1 MRYRMRQRQPATNPA
16 AAGNH
21 ARNAAADE
29 SLLALAH
36 WRRTVAALYAE
47 VRRAPARERA
57 LAHARFCAA
66 RDTLF
71 KQHPSSPLG
80 PTARA
85 DFTALPY
92 YPYRPEWRVDA
103 ALDERFEP
111 GAHPSNPPGE
121 DALRYRP
128 VARVRFRVSGRR
140 LALTLFWIEGYGGG
154 LFLPFRD
161 RTNGADTYGGGRYL
175 YDTIKGADLGAG
187 ADGLV
192 LDFNYAYHPSCAYD
206 SRWHCPLAPP
216 QNHLPLAVP
225 AGERL
230 PVD

>member
-1 MRYRMRQRQPATNPA
+1 MRPRMRQRQPATNQPPTGTHVRDVA
-16 AAGNH
+16 T
-21 ARNAAADE
+21 DE
-29 SLLALAH
+29 NLLELAH

-66 RDTLF
+66 RDALF
-71 KQHPSSPLG
+71 RHHPSSPLG
-80 PTARA
+80 PAARE

-92 YPYRPEWRVDA
+92 YPYRPEWRIDA
-103 ALDERFEP
+103 ALDERVEH

-121 DALRYRP
+121 GALRYRP
-128 VARVRFRVSGRR
+128 VARVRFRVGGRR

-161 RTNGADTYGGGRYL
+161 RTNGTTTYGGGRYL

-187 ADGLV
+187 AHGIV

-216 QNHLPLAVP
+216 QNDLPVAVP

-230 PVD
+230 TVD

>member
-1 MRYRMRQRQPATNPA
+1 MRRRMRQRQPATNSTPSGHQARDDA
-16 AAGNH
+16 AHEN
-21 ARNAAADE
+21 
-29 SLLALAH
+29 LLELAH
-36 WRRTVAALYAE
+36 WRRTVATLYAE
-47 VRRAPARERA
+47 VRRAPARERV

-66 RDTLF
+66 RDALF
-71 KQHPSSPLG
+71 KHHPSSPLG
-80 PTARA
+80 PAARA
-85 DFTALPY
+85 DFAALPY
-92 YPYRPEWRVDA
+92 YPYRPEWRIDA
-103 ALDERFEP
+103 ALDERLEP
-111 GAHPSNPPGE
+111 APQPSNPPSE

-128 VARVRFRVSGRR
+128 VARVRFRAGGRR

-161 RTNGADTYGGGRYL
+161 RTNGVTTYGGGRYL

-206 SRWHCPLAPP
+206 GRWRCPLAPP
-216 QNHLPLAVP
+216 QNHLPVAVP